1 MAGVVE
7 VAADVIKADVVVMA
21 AKVDTIKETKAA
33 GEMIRWAGIT
43 VIYNFRYCSII
54 ENTILGGMMNQGG
67 PMGMNPQ
74 MGGMGMNPMAMMMQ
88 MQQMMA
94 SFMQQNQNNQECY
107 HLKYIHRIFFE
118 DK

>member
-1 MAGVVE
+1 
-7 VAADVIKADVVVMA
+7 
-21 AKVDTIKETKAA
+21 
-33 GEMIRWAGIT
+33 
-43 VIYNFRYCSII
+43 
-54 ENTILGGMMNQGG
+54 MMNQGG

-107 HLKYIHRIFFE
+107 QFPIKFLLVELFLAPNNL
-118 DK
+118 

>member
-1 MAGVVE
+1 
-7 VAADVIKADVVVMA
+7 
-21 AKVDTIKETKAA
+21 
-33 GEMIRWAGIT
+33 
-43 VIYNFRYCSII
+43 
-54 ENTILGGMMNQGG
+54 
-67 PMGMNPQ
+67 MGMNPQ

-107 HLKYIHRIFFE
+107 HLKYVHRIFFE

>member
-1 MAGVVE
+1 M
-7 VAADVIKADVVVMA
+7 
-21 AKVDTIKETKAA
+21 
-33 GEMIRWAGIT
+33 
-43 VIYNFRYCSII
+43 
-54 ENTILGGMMNQGG
+54 ILGGIMNQGG